1 MLIVRGHLNLPVSI
15 KLNEVILFKCRLIIQ
30 LPIMTFQRRFE
41 AVKQV
46 VEIVLSDLSKLACI
60 KSVQEHVLSILVQI
74 DNDIGT
80 GDRNMDPLFDR
91 HILDTKSEQELDN
104 VYTIVT
110 SDEFYQDVTEGCKN
124 LCMNNL
130 KHPIFENQDAYI
142 N

>member
-1 MLIVRGHLNLPVSI
+1 
-15 KLNEVILFKCRLIIQ
+15 
-30 LPIMTFQRRFE
+30 MTFQRRFE

-46 VEIVLSDLSKLACI
+46 VEIVLTDLSKLACL
-60 KSVQEHVLSILVQI
+60 KSVQEYVLSVLVQI

-80 GDRNMDPLFDR
+80 SDRNMDLSVDR

-110 SDEFYQDVTEGCKN
+110 SDVFYQDVTKGCKI

-130 KHPIFENQDAYI
+130 NHPMFENQDSYI